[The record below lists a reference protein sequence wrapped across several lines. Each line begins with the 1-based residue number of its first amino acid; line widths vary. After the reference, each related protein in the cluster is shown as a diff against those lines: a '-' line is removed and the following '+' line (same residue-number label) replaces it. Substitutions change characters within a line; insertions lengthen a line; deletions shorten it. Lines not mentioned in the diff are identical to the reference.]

1 MSRDPAPRRPV
12 FRRATREN
20 PPPLFPE
27 TPPQIST
34 SAPASRHAREWQPPF
49 ALVAFDRTQSALGRE
64 LTYAIPDE
72 LRETVVPGM
81 AVVVPFGA
89 QQITGYVIELLDKCV
104 DCEPSKLRPITQT
117 TGSAPVFD
125 RTALR
130 LARWMSAYYHC
141 ALGECLGGM
150 VPKGWQVA
158 SERKYFVCA
167 PDALRALRDLSRSPR
182 QAQIVQLL
190 LDSDTPLAQKEI
202 LKHLQKHEQAR
213 GADSTLKLPAIAN
226 ALRALVKAEIVDSE
240 DQLSNP
246 SVRPRRVLA
255 VQVLAQGAASTCDE
269 ETQKLAR
276 NAPRQDAAL
285 RQLRELSNAEGA
297 PEWFPLAMLQKEW
310 KIDSALW
317 RALEKKN
324 LVRID
329 AIEQTRAS
337 YTRLPPSDRG
347 RIELNAEQTLAV
359 QEIGAAMTRVSD
371 KNQEKSSEL
380 ILLQGVTA
388 SGKTEVYLHAIE
400 KCLALGRRAL
410 VLVPEIALTAQT
422 VEIFQRRFQEKVAI
436 LHSALGAGER
446 FDEWRRIRSGE
457 ADIVVGA
464 RSAVFAP
471 CQNVGL
477 IIIDEEHDGSYK
489 QDATPRYHARDV
501 AAKRASW
508 ERGVVVLGSATPSL
522 ESFQRATKGE
532 YGHLQLRQRF
542 AERPLPTIEIVDMTE
557 EAQGGSLPVLSQR
570 LQDALVETL
579 ARGEQAIIFLN
590 RRGFAT
596 YVQCLGCG
604 HVEQCPN
611 CDVSLTFHRGAQL
624 LRCHHC
630 DYEKPVV
637 HECPQCAGA
646 MMSFSGSGTE
656 KVQNEVESLLSQR
669 GLERVQ
675 VLRMDRD
682 TTSGK
687 GAHAQILQQFRQGRA
702 QVLIGTQMVTK
713 GLDFPNV
720 TLVGVISADT
730 ALNVPDFRAAER
742 TFQLLSQVAGRAGR
756 GERPGRVLVQTLSL
770 DHYAITTA
778 QNHDYASFVEQ
789 ELAQRRELPYPPWS
803 YVVNVLSQDENEQV
817 ARERLSRLAAR
828 FQAKIMQ
835 AGGATELLGPVSCP
849 DCARQKQVSFSLAI
863 ARPQP
868 SALASRLSGV

>member
-1 MSRDPAPRRPV
+1 MSIVRR
-12 FRRATREN
+12 R
-20 PPPLFPE
+20 
-27 TPPQIST
+27 SC
-34 SAPASRHAREWQPPF
+34 AR
-49 ALVAFDRTQSALGRE
+49 LS
-64 LTYAIPDE
+64 
-72 LRETVVPGM
+72 
-81 AVVVPFGA
+81 
-89 QQITGYVIELLDKCV
+89 
-104 DCEPSKLRPITQT
+104 QT

-150 VPKGWQVA
+150 VPSGWQVA

-167 PDALRALRDLSRSPR
+167 PDALRVLRDLSRAPR

-190 LDSDTPLAQKEI
+190 LNSENSLSQKEI
-202 LKHLQKHEQAR
+202 LKALQKREKVA
-213 GADSTLKLPAIAN
+213 GETSPLKLPAVAN
-226 ALRALVKAEIVDSE
+226 ALRALIKTEIVDSE

-246 SVRPRRVLA
+246 NVRPRRVLA
-255 VQVLAQGAASTCDE
+255 VQVLAEDAASTCSE

-276 NAPRQDAAL
+276 NAPKQDAAL
-285 RQLRELSNAEGA
+285 QQLRELSAQNGA
-297 PEWFPLAMLQKEW
+297 PEWFPIAALQKEW
-310 KIDSALW
+310 KIEGAIW

-329 AIEQTRAS
+329 TIEQTRAS

-347 RIELNAEQTLAV
+347 RIELNHEQAHAV
-359 QEIGAAMTRVSD
+359 SEISAAMARVSD
-371 KNQEKSSEL
+371 KKGADSSEI

-400 KCLALGRRAL
+400 KCLTLGRRAL

-508 ERGVVVLGSATPSL
+508 ENGVVVLGSATPSL

-532 YGHLQLRQRF
+532 YGHLHLRQRF

-570 LQDALVETL
+570 LQDALVETI

-624 LRCHHC
+624 LKCHHC

-637 HECPQCAGA
+637 HQCPQCAGA

-687 GAHAQILQQFRQGRA
+687 GAHAQILAQFRQGRA

-756 GERPGRVLVQTLSL
+756 GEQPGRVLVQTLSL

-789 ELAQRRELPYPPWS
+789 ELALRRELPYPPWS

-835 AGGATELLGPVSCP
+835 DGGATELLGPVSCP
-849 DCARQKQVSFSLAI
+849 IGRVKSKYRFHLLLRDRSRPRLHRVLAAYDELARDEREGLIVDVDCMSIL
-863 ARPQP
+863 
-868 SALASRLSGV
+868 